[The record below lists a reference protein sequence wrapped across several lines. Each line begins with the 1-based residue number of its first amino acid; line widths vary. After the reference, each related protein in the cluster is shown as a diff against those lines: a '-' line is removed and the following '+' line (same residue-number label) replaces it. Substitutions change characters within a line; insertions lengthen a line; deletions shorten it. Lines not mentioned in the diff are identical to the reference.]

1 MNLHTLSTTAAAVA
15 GLLLAVAPAM
25 AETNYHTESTPA
37 ERVETNTLN
46 TNAAD
51 RARSDSDANA
61 AAQADYDAA
70 RAAYERSLNRY
81 DVRKAVYED
90 DRARFESE
98 RRYYER
104 NRAQRWRAF
113 HNRDRYR
120 EILAF
125 RSDELIGKQV
135 STRTGRWIG
144 RIRDVD
150 FTPQGQVNRIAIQVD
165 RRRIAWVYAD
175 DVRYDPSMRVI
186 LIDLS
191 RDQLDMLA
199 RLRETGA

>member
-1 MNLHTLSTTAAAVA
+1 MKLRTPSLGGAALA

-25 AETNYHTESTPA
+25 AEGNYHTDSTPA
-37 ERVETNTLN
+37 ERVQTNALN
-46 TNAAD
+46 SNAAD
-51 RARSDSDANA
+51 RARTDIDANT

-70 RAAYERSLNRY
+70 RAAYELSLNSY
-81 DVRKAVYED
+81 DVRRAAYD
-90 DRARFESE
+90 NDRARYEGE

-104 NRAQRWRAF
+104 NRVERWSAF
-113 HNRDRYR
+113 HNHDRYR
-120 EILAF
+120 DVSSFHSGA
-125 RSDELIGKQV
+125 LIGKLV
-135 STRTGRWIG
+135 STRTGRPIG

-175 DVRYDPSMRVI
+175 DVRYDPRMRVI

-191 RDQLDMLA
+191 SDQVDMLA
-199 RLRETGA
+199 RMRATGA